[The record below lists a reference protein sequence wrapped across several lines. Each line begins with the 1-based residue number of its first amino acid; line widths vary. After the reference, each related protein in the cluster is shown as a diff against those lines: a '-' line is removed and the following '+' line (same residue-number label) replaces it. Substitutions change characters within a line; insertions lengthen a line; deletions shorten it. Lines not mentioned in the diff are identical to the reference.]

1 MCALVASLADNLL
14 WMRRQ
19 ERDTFTCVL
28 ALEMGIRVP
37 HCSENILHEVQVLGR
52 GASWG
57 EEVSTKRKYVA
68 SFHDTRR
75 LHAELYVAAAQEC
88 RYCALNNKAVN
99 SQFHFRMEI

>member
-1 MCALVASLADNLL
+1 MCALVASLADNLR
-14 WMRRQ
+14 WIRRE

-37 HCSENILHEVQVLGR
+37 HCSENILHEVQVLRR

-57 EEVSTKRKYVA
+57 KEVSTKRKYVA

-75 LHAELYVAAAQEC
+75 LHAELYVAAAEEC
-88 RYCALNNKAVN
+88 RYRALHSKAVN
-99 SQFHFRMEI
+99 SQFDFRMEI